1 MEPPIAKR
9 LWESVT
15 MDIII
20 GLPKSEGYDSIIV
33 AMDRFSKYATFIL
46 ALMDC
51 TAEEMTILF
60 LKNVVKY

>member
-1 MEPPIAKR
+1 
-9 LWESVT
+9 

-33 AMDRFSKYATFIL
+33 AMDRFSKYATFIV